1 MLVLIKIT
9 FASIIVYYIL
19 VLVFSWKHGNK
30 YKIEG
35 NFGRRCNPIE
45 RLVSGF
51 DKFIKL

>member
-9 FASIIVYYIL
+9 LTSVIVFC
-19 VLVFSWKHGNK
+19 VWAGVFSWVHGDE

-45 RLVSGF
+45 RWVSGF
-51 DKFIKL
+51 DKFMKL

>member
-9 FASIIVYYIL
+9 FASIIVFCIWAL
-19 VLVFSWKHGNK
+19 AFSWVHGNE

-35 NFGRRCNPIE
+35 NFGRRCNLIE

-51 DKFIKL
+51 DKFVKL